1 MSARRPNFRQQAEI
15 LLVED
20 NPGAIR
26 LLQEAFKE
34 GGLTAQLRIT
44 RDGEQALE
52 YLRRQGH
59 HVRSARPDLIL
70 LDLNLP
76 RKNGWA
82 VLEEIKHD
90 TALRSTSSQ
99 DVQRA
104 YDLHAN
110 CYLAKPETQDQLTE
124 LARHI
129 ESFWLGAAVL
139 LST

>member
-1 MSARRPNFRQQAEI
+1 
-15 LLVED
+15 
-20 NPGAIR
+20 
-26 LLQEAFKE
+26 
-34 GGLTAQLRIT
+34 LTAQLRIT

-90 TALRSTSSQ
+90 TALRQIPVMILTTSTSSQ